1 MRVFYEDG
9 IVVQDGIKEIILDPA
24 RPTPGSIVSHGH
36 MDHLT
41 EGGVMTPETL
51 EILKVRKHS
60 SVGTALPYNRE
71 KDVNGFRIRLRDAG
85 HVFGSA
91 MVRADDLLY
100 TGDMNPEGGVT
111 CGKAVP
117 ERCTT
122 LVIEAT
128 YGKPY
133 LNFPPK
139 HVVESDL
146 LNWVEFSLSE
156 GPVALGGY
164 DFGKAQEL
172 IALVNR
178 LKVEV
183 AVSDRIADI
192 ADVYRRAGVKLA
204 YRRISEL
211 SESEQKDP
219 RVYVL
224 PRGWLKPPL
233 EESVSWLGQTG
244 MRTAYCSGWCTIY
257 DFTRSYGLDAQFPLS
272 DHADFDALL
281 NFVDACRPKR
291 VYTVFS
297 HPVDLAKEIE
307 RRLRIPAEPLRTK
320 SAKMKRVRA
329 T

>member
-1 MRVFYEDG
+1 MRVFYQDG
-9 IVVQDGIKEIILDPA
+9 IVVQDGIKEVILDPS
-24 RPTPGSIVSHGH
+24 RPMPSSIVSHGH
-36 MDHLT
+36 LDHLT
-41 EGGVMTPETL
+41 EGGVMTPQTL
-51 EILKVRKHS
+51 EILKVRKKKS
-60 SVGTALPYNRE
+60 RGIPLEYGRE
-71 KDVNGFRIRLRDAG
+71 LDVNGFRVRLRDAG

-91 MVRADDLLY
+91 MIRVGDLLY
-100 TGDMNPEGGVT
+100 TGDVNPEGGVT

-117 ERCTT
+117 EECQT

-139 HVVESDL
+139 HVVEADL
-146 LNWVEFSLSE
+146 LNWVEFELGE

-192 ADVYRRAGVKLA
+192 ADVYRNAGVKLR

-211 SESEQKDP
+211 TEAERKDP

-233 EESVSWLGQTG
+233 EESISWLGQIG
-244 MRTAYCSGWCTIY
+244 LRTAYCSGWCTIY
-257 DFTRSYGLDAQFPLS
+257 DFTRAYGVGAQFPLS
-272 DHADFDALL
+272 DHADFDDLL
-281 NFVDACRPKR
+281 RFADACRPRK
-291 VYTVFS
+291 VYTVYS
-297 HPVDLAKEIE
+297 HPVDLAREVE
-307 RRLRIPAEPLRTK
+307 RRLGISAEPLKGRT
-320 SAKMKRVRA
+320 R
-329 T
+329 TT

>member
-1 MRVFYEDG
+1 MRVFYEGG
-9 IVVQDGIKEIILDPA
+9 IVVQEGIKEVILDPA
-24 RPTPGSIVSHGH
+24 RPMPGSIVSHGH

-41 EGGVMTPETL
+41 AGGVMTPQTL
-51 EILKVRKHS
+51 EILKVRKKRS
-60 SVGTALPYNRE
+60 TAIPLEYDRE
-71 KDVNGFRIRLRDAG
+71 KDVNGLSVRLRDAG

-91 MVRADDLLY
+91 MIRVEDLMY
-100 TGDMNPEGGVT
+100 TGDVNPEGGVT

-117 ERCTT
+117 ERCRT

-139 HVVESDL
+139 HVVEADL
-146 LNWVEFSLSE
+146 LNWVEFELGQ

-211 SESEQKDP
+211 TEAERKDP
-219 RVYVL
+219 RVYIL

-233 EESVSWLGQTG
+233 EESISWLGQIG
-244 MRTAYCSGWCTIY
+244 LRTAYCSGWCTIY
-257 DFTRSYGLDAQFPLS
+257 DFTRAYGLDAQFPLS
-272 DHADFDALL
+272 DHADFDGLL
-281 NFVDACRPKR
+281 RFVDACRPRK

-297 HPVDLAKEIE
+297 HPVDLAREIE
-307 RRLRIPAEPLRTK
+307 RRLRIPSEPLK
-320 SAKMKRVRA
+320 AGAKG

>member
-9 IVVQDGIKEIILDPA
+9 IVVQDGIKESIMDPA

-60 SVGTALPYNRE
+60 SVATPLPYNLER
-71 KDVNGFRIRLRDAG
+71 DVTGLRVRPRDAG

-91 MVRADDLLY
+91 MIRADDLLY

-156 GPVALGGY
+156 GPVAVGGY

-178 LKVEV
+178 LDRKSTRLNSSHITTSY
-183 AVSDRIADI
+183 AVFC
-192 ADVYRRAGVKLA
+192 
-204 YRRISEL
+204 
-211 SESEQKDP
+211 
-219 RVYVL
+219 
-224 PRGWLKPPL
+224 LKKKNNQHRKTH
-233 EESVSWLGQTG
+233 W
-244 MRTAYCSGWCTIY
+244 
-257 DFTRSYGLDAQFPLS
+257 
-272 DHADFDALL
+272 
-281 NFVDACRPKR
+281 
-291 VYTVFS
+291 
-297 HPVDLAKEIE
+297 
-307 RRLRIPAEPLRTK
+307 RRLTCHPHSKLT
-320 SAKMKRVRA
+320 SQLFF
-329 T
+329 

>member
-1 MRVFYEDG
+1 MRVFYENG
-9 IVVQDGIKEIILDPA
+9 IVVQDGIKEVILDPV
-24 RPTPGSIVSHGH
+24 RPMPGSIVSHGH

-51 EILKVRKHS
+51 EILKIRKRS
-60 SVGTALPYNRE
+60 SKGTVLPYNRE
-71 KDVNGFRIRLRDAG
+71 RELNGFRVRLRDAG

-91 MVRADDLLY
+91 MIRVDDVLY
-100 TGDMNPEGGVT
+100 TGDVNPEGGVT

-117 ERCTT
+117 ERCST

-128 YGKPY
+128 YGRPY

-139 HVVESDL
+139 HIVESDL
-146 LNWVEFSLSE
+146 LNWVEFELSE

-164 DFGKAQEL
+164 EFGKAQEL

-183 AVSDRIADI
+183 AVTDRIAEI
-192 ADVYRRAGVKLA
+192 ADAYRKGGMKLQ

-211 SESEQKDP
+211 SEGERKDP

-224 PRGWLKPPL
+224 PRGWLRPPL
-233 EESVSWLGQTG
+233 EESVSWLGQVG
-244 MRTAYCSGWCTIY
+244 LRTAYCSGWCTIY

-272 DHADFDALL
+272 DHADFDDLIA
-281 NFVDACRPKR
+281 FVAESRPKR
-291 VYTVFS
+291 VYTVYS
-297 HPVDLAKEIE
+297 HPVELAKEIE
-307 RRLRIPAEPLRTK
+307 RRLRIPAHPLNV
-320 SAKMKRVRA
+320 KRS